1 MLEGGKIMYIEINN
15 FNINYTDYGS
25 GKTILLL
32 HGWGSSLDVWNKI
45 VEFYKAK
52 GTYRIVA
59 LDFPGCGKSP
69 LPEKPLELDD
79 YTNLVVGFCRYLK
92 IENPIIF
99 GHSNGGRVTLSMLGQ
114 GLTTAEK
121 VVLFGSA
128 GLKSKASP
136 KKIIKIKAFK
146 TAKFFLTLPIVKNY
160 TEELLNKTRQ
170 YFGSSDYNNAPE
182 VMRKTLVSLVNSD
195 ISELLPNIK
204 SPTLL
209 IWGSNDTAVPVS
221 DAKKMEK
228 LIPDAGLC
236 VLEGCGHFAFIEK
249 PYDVEM
255 ILNSF
260 IK

>member
-1 MLEGGKIMYIEINN
+1 M
-15 FNINYTDYGS
+15 S
-25 GKTILLL
+25 
-32 HGWGSSLDVWNKI
+32 
-45 VEFYKAK
+45 
-52 GTYRIVA
+52 
-59 LDFPGCGKSP
+59 
-69 LPEKPLELDD
+69 
-79 YTNLVVGFCRYLK
+79 
-92 IENPIIF
+92 
-99 GHSNGGRVTLSMLGQ
+99 
-114 GLTTAEK
+114 AEK

-128 GLKSKASP
+128 GIKSKSTPA
-136 KKIIKIKAFK
+136 KTLKIAAFK
-146 TAKFFLTLPIVKNY
+146 TAKFFLTLPVIKNY
-160 TEELLNKTRQ
+160 TEELLNETRKF
-170 YFGSSDYNNAPE
+170 FGSSDYNNAPE
-182 VMRKTLVSLVNSD
+182 VMRKTLVSLINSD
-195 ISELLPNIK
+195 VSNLLPNIK

>member
-1 MLEGGKIMYIEINN
+1 MLKGGKIMYVEING
-15 FNINYTDYGS
+15 FNINYTDYGT

-32 HGWGSSLDVWNKI
+32 HGWGSSLEVWNRI
-45 VEFYKAK
+45 SEFYKSK
-52 GTYRIVA
+52 GGYRLVA

-69 LPEKPLELDD
+69 LPEKPLELED

-114 GLTTAEK
+114 GLLTAEK

-128 GLKSKASP
+128 GIKSKPSP
-136 KKIIKIKAFK
+136 KKALKIKAFK
-146 TAKFFLTLPIVKNY
+146 TAKFFLTLPIIKNY

-170 YFGSSDYNNAPE
+170 FFGSSDYNNAPE

-195 ISELLPNIK
+195 VSELLPNIK

-221 DAKKMEK
+221 DAKKMES

-236 VLEGCGHFAFIEK
+236 VLENCGHFVFIEK

>member
-1 MLEGGKIMYIEINN
+1 MYVEINN
-15 FNINYTDYGS
+15 FNINYTDYGT

-32 HGWGSSLDVWNKI
+32 HGWGSSLDIWNRI
-45 VEFYKAK
+45 TEFYKAK
-52 GTYRIVA
+52 GNYRIVA
-59 LDFPGCGKSP
+59 LDFPGCGKSH
-69 LPEKPLELDD
+69 LPEKPLELED

-99 GHSNGGRVTLSMLGQ
+99 GHSNGGRVALSMLGQ
-114 GLTTAEK
+114 GLITAEK
-121 VVLFGSA
+121 IVLFGSA
-128 GLKSKASP
+128 GIKAKASL
-136 KKIIKIKAFK
+136 KKTLKIKAFK
-146 TAKFFLTLPIVKNY
+146 TAKFFLTLPIIKNY

-170 YFGSSDYNNAPE
+170 HFGSSDYNNAPE

-195 ISELLPNIK
+195 ISKLLPNIK

>member
-1 MLEGGKIMYIEINN
+1 MYVEINGL
-15 FNINYTDYGS
+15 NINYTDYGS

-32 HGWGSSLDVWNKI
+32 HGWGSSLEVWNRI
-45 VEFYKAK
+45 SEFYKAN
-52 GTYRIVA
+52 GNYRIVA

-69 LPEKPLELDD
+69 LPEKALVLDD
-79 YTNLVVGFCRYLK
+79 YTNLVIGFCRYLK

-99 GHSNGGRVTLSMLGQ
+99 GHSNGGRVALSLLGQ
-114 GLTTAEK
+114 GLITAEK

-128 GLKSKASP
+128 GIKAKASP
-136 KKIIKIKAFK
+136 KKVLKIKAFK
-146 TAKFFLTLPIVKNY
+146 TAKFFLTLPFIKNY
-160 TEELLNKTRQ
+160 TEDLLNKTRAF
-170 YFGSSDYNNAPE
+170 FGSSDYNNAPE

-195 ISELLPNIK
+195 ISELLPNITV
-204 SPTLL
+204 PTLL
-209 IWGSNDTAVPVS
+209 IWGSNDTAVPLS

-255 ILNSF
+255 ILKSF
-260 IK
+260 IN